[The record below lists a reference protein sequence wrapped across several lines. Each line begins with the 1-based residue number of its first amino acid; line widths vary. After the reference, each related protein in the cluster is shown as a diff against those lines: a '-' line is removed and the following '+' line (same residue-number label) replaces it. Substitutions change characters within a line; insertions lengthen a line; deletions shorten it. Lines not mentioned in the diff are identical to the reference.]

1 MKTFAKLEP
10 IYSLTFSCQI
20 FRIFFFSFVNVNRK
34 IKETREKNAKL
45 IAEKRKEAESI
56 VSVSTSLLRG
66 LIFAIKDFKDFFSRI
81 EIDLFFSMDFKA
93 WKKDKIILSS

>member
-1 MKTFAKLEP
+1 M
-10 IYSLTFSCQI
+10 
-20 FRIFFFSFVNVNRK
+20 NVNRK

-66 LIFAIKDFKDFFSRI
+66 L
-81 EIDLFFSMDFKA
+81 DLITFSMNFKA